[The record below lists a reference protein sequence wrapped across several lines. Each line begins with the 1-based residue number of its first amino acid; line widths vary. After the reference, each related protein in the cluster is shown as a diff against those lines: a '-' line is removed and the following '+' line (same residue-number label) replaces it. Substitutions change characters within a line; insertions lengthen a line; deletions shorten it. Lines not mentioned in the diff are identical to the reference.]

1 MPRTRTGRGLMGLVV
16 GVAGGIVAALLLAPK
31 RRTENTDG
39 HRPTTDAAHA
49 VLEVARAAVHGARW
63 VVERLTPT
71 QSGLLP
77 DERLSLQIRSELE
90 RRGIWTPRLDVTT
103 VDGAV
108 FLRGRESDHVRAET
122 IVSIARE
129 VPGII
134 DVVDE
139 IRRE

>member
-1 MPRTRTGRGLMGLVV
+1 LVV

-31 RRTENTDG
+31 RRTERADG
-39 HRPTTDAAHA
+39 HRPTTDAADA
-49 VLEVARAAVHGARW
+49 ALEVARVAVHGARW
-63 VVERLTPT
+63 IVNRLTPT
-71 QSGLLP
+71 QGGLLP
-77 DERLSLQIRSELE
+77 DERLSVHIRSELE
-90 RRGIWTPRLDVTT
+90 RRGIWTPRLDVST

-108 FLRGRESDHVRAET
+108 FLRGRENDHVRAET

-129 VPGII
+129 VPGVI